1 MVYAP
6 YGRPVAQH
14 PEPLVPALVHFE
26 VLLVEQVGVFFL
38 SRGRALFRPPAVT
51 GIKKLTRT
59 SCRFFVAP
67 LASASERVSMVLSLV
82 CGREGLHFQVPLA
95 VSAAAAAR

>member
-6 YGRPVAQH
+6 YGRLGAQH
-14 PEPLVPALVHFE
+14 PEPFVPALVHFE
-26 VLLVEQVGVFFL
+26 VLLVEQVGFFYL
-38 SRGRALFRPPAVT
+38 RGRALFRTPAVT
-51 GIKKLTRT
+51 GIKELTRT

-67 LASASERVSMVLSLV
+67 LASASERVSMFLSLA

-95 VSAAAAAR
+95 VSASAAAR